1 MSRKRRARSK
11 KKGLFLPIV
20 IILAIG
26 AGMFAA
32 RGPWLMYGD
41 QKEKASAMRK
51 EIKSL
56 KESEIKESEKGR
68 EATNPVEMEEKAR
81 RAGWVPPGETPLK

>member
-1 MSRKRRARSK
+1 MSRRRRRTK
-11 KKGLFLPIV
+11 KKSLFLPIV
-20 IILAIG
+20 IILAVA

-32 RGPWLMYGD
+32 RGPWLMYGE
-41 QKEKASAMRK
+41 QKQQASAMRK

-56 KESEIKESEKGR
+56 KESEIRESEMSR

>member
-1 MSRKRRARSK
+1 MSRRRRSRSK
-11 KKGLFLPIV
+11 KKGLFLPVV
-20 IILAIG
+20 IILAVA
-26 AGMFAA
+26 AGLFAA

-41 QKEKASAMRK
+41 QKQKASAIRK

-56 KESEIKESEKGR
+56 KESEIKESEKSR

>member
-1 MSRKRRARSK
+1 MSRRRTRKK

-20 IILAIG
+20 IILGVA
-26 AGMFAA
+26 AGLFAA

-41 QKEKASAMRK
+41 QKAKASAMRK

-56 KESEIKESEKGR
+56 RESEVRESEKSR
-68 EATNPVEMEEKAR
+68 EATNPLEMEEKAR
-81 RAGWVPPGETPLK
+81 KAGWVPPGETPLK

>member
-1 MSRKRRARSK
+1 MGRRSSRSRRK
-11 KKGLFLPIV
+11 KSLFLPIV
-20 IILAIG
+20 IILGLA
-26 AGMFAA
+26 AGLFAA

-41 QKEKASAMRK
+41 QKQKASAMRK

-56 KESEIKESEKGR
+56 KDSEIKESERSR
-68 EATNPVEMEEKAR
+68 ETTNPLEMEEKAR

>member
-1 MSRKRRARSK
+1 VSRRRSRAKK

-20 IILAIG
+20 IILAVA
-26 AGMFAA
+26 AGLFAA

-41 QKEKASAMRK
+41 HKQRASAMRK

-56 KESEIKESEKGR
+56 KDAELKESEASR
-68 EATNPVEMEEKAR
+68 EAINPVEMEEKAR
-81 RAGWVPPGETPLK
+81 RMGWVLPGETPLK